1 MRYRRQGELF
11 DVVDL
16 GGGVTY
22 EIPVPQPKTYD
33 KVIEIID
40 LGGGVT
46 YEITSLVP
54 RSQSGSG
61 SQRSPYVM

>member
-1 MRYRRQGELF
+1 MRYRRQGKLL

-22 EIPVPQPKTYD
+22 EIPVPQPKRYD

-46 YEITSLVP
+46 YEITNLVP
-54 RSQSGSG
+54 RSQGGYGSRV
-61 SQRSPYVM
+61 SSYVM

>member
-1 MRYRRQGELF
+1 MRCRRQGELF

-22 EIPVPQPKTYD
+22 EIPVPQPKKYD
-33 KVIEIID
+33 KVIEIVD

-46 YEITSLVP
+46 YEITNLVP
-54 RSQSGSG
+54 HGQSWSGSRG
-61 SQRSPYVM
+61 SSYVM